1 MPGDFPAGWEGYP
14 NHDHVNDSAD
24 RNDLGQEEIYIAL
37 DGSATL
43 TVDGEEH
50 PLVPGVLARV
60 GPGQKRRILGCGRVS
75 HGRGRRATGRGL
87 SAAGADRARRAA
99 AHGTVIAPLDEPF
112 QDPTHAPASVVTPG
126 A

>member
-1 MPGDFPAGWEGYP
+1 VPGDFPAGWEGYL

-43 TVDGEEH
+43 TVDGEER

-60 GPGQKRRILGCGRVS
+60 GPGQKRRILPGADGFRMVAVCGRP
-75 HGRGRRATGRGL
+75 GEAYRPPAWTELGGPLPT
-87 SAAGADRARRAA
+87 
-99 AHGTVIAPLDEPF
+99 AP
-112 QDPTHAPASVVTPG
+112 
-126 A
+126 